1 MKTIFTLAL
10 LSVFLFGC
18 RGEKSIPRE
27 PPNIIILLID
37 SLRPDSLMDYG
48 NIRQTNPFLS
58 KFGKKGIRF
67 TQAYSQS
74 SHTKISIASIFTG
87 LYPPQH
93 QVRRAYFPIT
103 NKEDPFSDSLSTDI
117 VTLAEIFKKN
127 NYTTAAFVT
136 NPHIRSFFGFSQ
148 GFVDFNYYDWQSS
161 NARSVNRAVIKW
173 LKKNSREPFFLYVHY
188 MDVHTPY
195 NPPLKYRFF
204 YTQKKNSRLIPF
216 NGPIHRDVSKEHI
229 TYTRALYEAQINY
242 WDDNFRKFIKNL
254 EKGGWTQNTI
264 FIILSDHG
272 EEFYE
277 HKGFGHGVTIYQ
289 EQLKVP
295 LYLIFEGSIQSN
307 QIRKDPVRLID
318 ILPTVCT
325 LADRDVSQLEL
336 QGTDFLSSKKKNEK
350 PMTTYAETFQ
360 GKIPRSIQTIKFK
373 LIYNTEEKKYEFYD
387 LLKDKE
393 EKNNLS
399 GKGLPEE
406 TSLRS
411 KLEKILEAE
420 NIKIKAKKKKLDKK
434 TLEQLKALGYIK

>member
-1 MKTIFTLAL
+1 

-195 NPPLKYRFF
+195 NPPLKYRFL
-204 YTQKKNSRLIPF
+204 YTQKKNLRPIHF

-229 TYTRALYEAQINY
+229 TYTRALYEA
-242 WDDNFRKFIKNL
+242 
-254 EKGGWTQNTI
+254 
-264 FIILSDHG
+264 
-272 EEFYE
+272 
-277 HKGFGHGVTIYQ
+277 
-289 EQLKVP
+289 
-295 LYLIFEGSIQSN
+295 
-307 QIRKDPVRLID
+307 
-318 ILPTVCT
+318 
-325 LADRDVSQLEL
+325 
-336 QGTDFLSSKKKNEK
+336 
-350 PMTTYAETFQ
+350 
-360 GKIPRSIQTIKFK
+360 
-373 LIYNTEEKKYEFYD
+373 
-387 LLKDKE
+387 
-393 EKNNLS
+393 
-399 GKGLPEE
+399 
-406 TSLRS
+406 
-411 KLEKILEAE
+411 
-420 NIKIKAKKKKLDKK
+420 
-434 TLEQLKALGYIK
+434 